1 MPGSVRRT
9 PATSKQKRL
18 AAAPAFFV
26 GAGSLGLRASGRLRE
41 AVSEA
46 PTKSCFR
53 PAPRSGVGSANENPR
68 FRPARGTR
76 VGSAN

>member
-46 PTKSCFR
+46 PNEKLL
-53 PAPRSGVGSANENPR
+53 PASSAKRSR
-68 FRPARGTR
+68 KR
-76 VGSAN
+76 